1 MSELGGMAVRVTAAI
16 VKGAT
21 AIPTFLV
28 VGAWLFVQSAK
39 ATSLSDLPDLFVTL
53 NGDGNAVIFP
63 GFGRFNPDGTVT
75 EFNRLTQAEP
85 GNCFSREAGFA
96 FR

>member
-1 MSELGGMAVRVTAAI
+1 MAVRVTAAI

-21 AIPTFLV
+21 AIATFLV

-53 NGDGNAVIFP
+53 NGDINAVIFP
-63 GFGRFNPDGTVT
+63 GFGRFNTDGTVT
-75 EFNRLTQAEP
+75 EFGRLTQAKS
-85 GNCFSREAGFA
+85 GNSYSREAEFA
-96 FR
+96 FT

>member
-1 MSELGGMAVRVTAAI
+1 MRVAAAVLKGFAI
-16 VKGAT
+16 IGSVLL
-21 AIPTFLV
+21 I
-28 VGAWLFVQSAK
+28 GAWLNTQTAK
-39 ATSLSDLPDLFVTL
+39 ATSLNDLPGLFVTL
-53 NGDGNAVIFP
+53 NGDSTAVIFP

-85 GNCFSREAGFA
+85 GNSFSREAGFA